1 MKGSASKIQLAGFDD
16 LFQTGGKAEANGE
29 QVQEVPLAELF
40 PFKDHPFKC
49 GMMKRCRKRW
59 RVSRGAVSWLPELFA
74 PAKRAAMRS

>member
-16 LFQTGGKAEANGE
+16 LFQTGGKTANRCRRFRW
-29 QVQEVPLAELF
+29 QNCFLSKITL
-40 PFKDHPFKC
+40 FKC